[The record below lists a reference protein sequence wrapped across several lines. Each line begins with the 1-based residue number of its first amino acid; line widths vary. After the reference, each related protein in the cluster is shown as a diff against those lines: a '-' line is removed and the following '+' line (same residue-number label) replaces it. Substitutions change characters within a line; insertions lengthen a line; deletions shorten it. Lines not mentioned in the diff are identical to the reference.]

1 MYTVDELASC
11 VCSFLYISLTLLEQS
26 YFQLL
31 KSNEMM
37 KRLLMLL
44 LLVAVCGVMYA
55 QPKPIVVELWP
66 HGAPKENGLT
76 GPEQPLENGRVAN
89 ISRAVLYVYPS
100 TRPGA
105 PAVISCPGGGYR
117 RLAMN
122 HEGHDMATWFN
133 KQGITYAV
141 LKYRMPNGDISIPLS
156 DALQAIR
163 TMRQRAAE
171 WHVDPHKVGIMGA
184 SAGGNLAAQA
194 ATQFTS
200 EEDRPDFQ
208 ILFYAF
214 LSMNQRMAAALLG
227 GDESE
232 ESVNRYWASKQV
244 KELTPPAFIL
254 CSADDRT
261 VPCENSIDY
270 FMALRQY
277 GIPAALHIYPTG
289 GHGWGYEEWM
299 PYKREW
305 TAELE
310 RWLEQWTK

>member
-1 MYTVDELASC
+1 
-11 VCSFLYISLTLLEQS
+11 
-26 YFQLL
+26 
-31 KSNEMM
+31 M
-37 KRLLMLL
+37 KRLLTLCLL
-44 LLVAVCGVMYA
+44 LLAAGYTVA
-55 QPKPIVVELWP
+55 QPKAIEVDLWP
-66 HGAPKENGLT
+66 NGAPKENGLT

-89 ISRAVLYVYPS
+89 ISRATLYIYPAP
-100 TRPGA
+100 TPNA
-105 PAVISCPGGGYR
+105 PAIIACPGGGYR

-141 LKYRMPNGDISIPLS
+141 LKYRMPNGDITIPIS
-156 DALQAIR
+156 DALKAIR
-163 TMRQRAAE
+163 TLRERAAE
-171 WHVDPHKVGIMGA
+171 WNIDPAKVGIMGA

-200 EEDRPDFQ
+200 KEDRPDFQ
-208 ILFYAF
+208 ILFYASLTMSKF
-214 LSMNQRMAAALLG
+214 AAKALLN

-232 ESVNRYWASKQV
+232 EAINRYWPTKQV
-244 KELTPPAFIL
+244 KENTPPAFLL

-270 FMALRQY
+270 FKALRAKT
-277 GIPAALHIYPTG
+277 IEATLHIYPTG

-310 RWLEQWTK
+310 QWLEQWTK

>member
-1 MYTVDELASC
+1 
-11 VCSFLYISLTLLEQS
+11 
-26 YFQLL
+26 
-31 KSNEMM
+31 MM
-37 KRLLMLL
+37 KRILTLALL
-44 LLVAVCGVMYA
+44 LLAAGYAVA
-55 QPKPIVVELWP
+55 QPQPIEIDLWP
-66 HGAPKENGLT
+66 NGAPKENGLT

-89 ISRAVLYVYPS
+89 ISRATLYIYPAPTKS
-100 TRPGA
+100 A
-105 PAVISCPGGGYR
+105 PAIISCPGGGYR

-122 HEGHDMATWFN
+122 HEGHDMATWMN

-141 LKYRMPNGDISIPLS
+141 LKYRMPNGDITIPIS

-163 TMRQRAAE
+163 TLRERAEE
-171 WHVDPHKVGIMGA
+171 WNIDPEKVGIMGA

-208 ILFYAF
+208 VLFYAS
-214 LSMNQRMAAALLG
+214 LTMSKSAAQSLLG

-232 ESVNRYWASKQV
+232 EAIDRYWPTKQV
-244 KELTPPAFIL
+244 KENTPPAFLL

-261 VPCENSIDY
+261 VRVQNSIEY
-270 FMALRQY
+270 FQALHAK
-277 GIPAALHIYPTG
+277 GIQATLHIYPSG

-310 RWLEQWTK
+310 RWLEQWTR

>member
-1 MYTVDELASC
+1 
-11 VCSFLYISLTLLEQS
+11 
-26 YFQLL
+26 
-31 KSNEMM
+31 MM
-37 KRLLMLL
+37 KRILTLALL
-44 LLVAVCGVMYA
+44 LLAAGYAVA
-55 QPKPIVVELWP
+55 QPKPIEIDLWP
-66 HGAPKENGLT
+66 NGAPKENGLT

-89 ISRAVLYVYPS
+89 ISRATLYIYPAP
-100 TRPGA
+100 TKNA
-105 PAVISCPGGGYR
+105 PAIISCPGGGYR

-122 HEGHDMATWFN
+122 HEGHDMATWMN

-141 LKYRMPNGDISIPLS
+141 LKYRMPNGDITIPIS

-163 TMRQRAAE
+163 TLRERADE
-171 WHVDPHKVGIMGA
+171 WNIDPEKVGIMGA

-208 ILFYAF
+208 VLFYAS
-214 LSMNQRMAAALLG
+214 LTMSKSAAQSLLG

-232 ESVNRYWASKQV
+232 EAIDRYWPTKQV
-244 KELTPPAFIL
+244 KENTPPAFLL

-261 VPCENSIDY
+261 VRVQNSIEY
-270 FMALRQY
+270 FQALHAK
-277 GIPAALHIYPTG
+277 GIQATLHIYPSG

-310 RWLEQWTK
+310 RWLEQWTR

>member
-1 MYTVDELASC
+1 
-11 VCSFLYISLTLLEQS
+11 
-26 YFQLL
+26 
-31 KSNEMM
+31 M
-37 KRLLMLL
+37 KRLLTLCLL
-44 LLVAVCGVMYA
+44 LLAAGYAVA
-55 QPKPIVVELWP
+55 QPKAIEVDLWP
-66 HGAPKENGLT
+66 NGAPKENGLT

-89 ISRAVLYVYPS
+89 ISRATLYIYPAP
-100 TRPGA
+100 TPNA
-105 PAVISCPGGGYR
+105 PAIIACPGGGYR

-141 LKYRMPNGDISIPLS
+141 LKYRMPNGDITIPIS
-156 DALQAIR
+156 DALKAIR
-163 TMRQRAAE
+163 TLRERAAE
-171 WHVDPHKVGIMGA
+171 WNIDPQKVGIMGA

-208 ILFYAF
+208 VLFYAS
-214 LSMNQRMAAALLG
+214 LTMSKYAAQSLLD

-232 ESVNRYWASKQV
+232 EAIDRYWPTKQV
-244 KELTPPAFIL
+244 KENTPPAFLL

-261 VPCENSIDY
+261 VRVQNSIEY
-270 FMALRQY
+270 FQALRAK
-277 GIPAALHIYPTG
+277 GIQATLHIYPSG

>member
-1 MYTVDELASC
+1 
-11 VCSFLYISLTLLEQS
+11 
-26 YFQLL
+26 
-31 KSNEMM
+31 M
-37 KRLLMLL
+37 KRLLTLCLL
-44 LLVAVCGVMYA
+44 LLAAGYAVA
-55 QPKPIVVELWP
+55 QPKAIEVDLWP
-66 HGAPKENGLT
+66 NGAPKENGLT

-89 ISRAVLYVYPS
+89 ISRATLYIYPA
-100 TRPGA
+100 PIPNA
-105 PAVISCPGGGYR
+105 PAIIACPGGGYR

-141 LKYRMPNGDISIPLS
+141 LKYRMPNGDITIPIS
-156 DALQAIR
+156 DALKAIR
-163 TMRQRAAE
+163 TLRERAAE
-171 WHVDPHKVGIMGA
+171 WNIDPQKVGIMGA

-208 ILFYAF
+208 ILFYASLTMSKF
-214 LSMNQRMAAALLG
+214 AAKALLN

-232 ESVNRYWASKQV
+232 EAINRYWPTKQV
-244 KELTPPAFIL
+244 KENTPPAFLL

-270 FMALRQY
+270 FKALRAKK
-277 GIPAALHIYPTG
+277 IEATLHIYPTG

-310 RWLEQWTK
+310 QWLEQWTK

>member
-1 MYTVDELASC
+1 
-11 VCSFLYISLTLLEQS
+11 
-26 YFQLL
+26 
-31 KSNEMM
+31 M
-37 KRLLMLL
+37 KRLLTLCLL
-44 LLVAVCGVMYA
+44 LLAAGYAVA
-55 QPKPIVVELWP
+55 QPKAIEVDLWP
-66 HGAPKENGLT
+66 NGAPKENGLT

-89 ISRAVLYVYPS
+89 ISRATLYIYPS
-100 TRPGA
+100 PTPNA
-105 PAVISCPGGGYR
+105 PAIIACPGGGYR

-141 LKYRMPNGDISIPLS
+141 LKYRMPNGDITIPIS
-156 DALQAIR
+156 DALKAIR
-163 TMRQRAAE
+163 TLRERAAE
-171 WHVDPHKVGIMGA
+171 WNIDPQKVGIMGA

-208 ILFYAF
+208 ILFYASLMMSKF
-214 LSMNQRMAAALLG
+214 AAKALLN

-232 ESVNRYWASKQV
+232 EAINRYWPTKQV
-244 KELTPPAFIL
+244 KENTPPAFLL

-270 FMALRQY
+270 FKALRAQK
-277 GIPAALHIYPTG
+277 IEATLHIYPTG

-310 RWLEQWTK
+310 QWLEQWTK

>member
-1 MYTVDELASC
+1 
-11 VCSFLYISLTLLEQS
+11 
-26 YFQLL
+26 
-31 KSNEMM
+31 M
-37 KRLLMLL
+37 KRLLTLCLL
-44 LLVAVCGVMYA
+44 LLAAGYAVA
-55 QPKPIVVELWP
+55 QPKAIEVDLWP
-66 HGAPKENGLT
+66 NGAPKENGLT

-89 ISRAVLYVYPS
+89 ISRATLYIYPAP
-100 TRPGA
+100 TPNA
-105 PAVISCPGGGYR
+105 PAIIACPGGGYR

-141 LKYRMPNGDISIPLS
+141 LKYRMPNGDITIPIS
-156 DALQAIR
+156 DALKAIR
-163 TMRQRAAE
+163 TLRERAAE
-171 WHVDPHKVGIMGA
+171 WNIDPQKVGIMGA

-208 ILFYAF
+208 ILFYASLTMSKF
-214 LSMNQRMAAALLG
+214 AAKALLN

-232 ESVNRYWASKQV
+232 EAINRYWPTKQV
-244 KELTPPAFIL
+244 KENTPPAFLL

-270 FMALRQY
+270 FKALRAKT
-277 GIPAALHIYPTG
+277 IEATLHIYPTG

-310 RWLEQWTK
+310 QWLEQWTK

>member
-1 MYTVDELASC
+1 
-11 VCSFLYISLTLLEQS
+11 
-26 YFQLL
+26 
-31 KSNEMM
+31 M
-37 KRLLMLL
+37 KRLLTLAMLL
-44 LLVAVCGVMYA
+44 LAIGYAQA
-55 QPKPIVVELWP
+55 QPKPIVVDIWP
-66 HGAPKENGLT
+66 NGAPKENGLT

-89 ISRAVLYVYPS
+89 ISRATLYVYPAS
-100 TRPGA
+100 VPNA
-105 PAVISCPGGGYR
+105 PAIISCPGGGYR

-141 LKYRMPNGDISIPLS
+141 LKYRMPNGDIGIPIS

-163 TMRQRAAE
+163 TMRERCAE
-171 WHVDPHKVGIMGA
+171 WNVDPAKVGIMGA

-208 ILFYAF
+208 ILFYPF
-214 LSMNQRMAAALLG
+214 VMMNKWFAKSLLM
-227 GDESE
+227 GDESDE
-232 ESVNRYWASKQV
+232 AVDRYWASKQV
-244 KELTPPAFIL
+244 KENTPPAFLL

-261 VPCENSIDY
+261 VPCQNSIEY
-270 FMALRQY
+270 FTALRAK
-277 GIPAALHIYPTG
+277 GIQAALFIYPTG

>member
-1 MYTVDELASC
+1 
-11 VCSFLYISLTLLEQS
+11 
-26 YFQLL
+26 
-31 KSNEMM
+31 MM
-37 KRLLMLL
+37 KRILTLALL
-44 LLVAVCGVMYA
+44 LLAAGYAVA
-55 QPKPIVVELWP
+55 QPKPIEIDLWP
-66 HGAPKENGLT
+66 NGAPKENGLT

-89 ISRAVLYVYPS
+89 ISRATLYIYPAP
-100 TRPGA
+100 TKNA
-105 PAVISCPGGGYR
+105 PAIISCPGGGYR

-122 HEGHDMATWFN
+122 HEGHDMATWMN

-141 LKYRMPNGDISIPLS
+141 LKYRMPNGDITIPIS

-163 TMRQRAAE
+163 TLRERADE
-171 WHVDPHKVGIMGA
+171 WNIDPEKVGIMGA

-208 ILFYAF
+208 VLFYAS
-214 LSMNQRMAAALLG
+214 LAMSKSAAQSLLG
-227 GDESE
+227 GDESKE
-232 ESVNRYWASKQV
+232 AIDRYWPTKQV
-244 KELTPPAFIL
+244 KENTPPAFLL

-261 VPCENSIDY
+261 VRVQNSIEY
-270 FMALRQY
+270 FQALHAK
-277 GIPAALHIYPTG
+277 GIQATLHIYPSG

-310 RWLEQWTK
+310 RWLEQWTR

>member
-1 MYTVDELASC
+1 
-11 VCSFLYISLTLLEQS
+11 
-26 YFQLL
+26 
-31 KSNEMM
+31 MM
-37 KRLLMLL
+37 KRILTLALL
-44 LLVAVCGVMYA
+44 LLTAGYAVA
-55 QPKPIVVELWP
+55 QPKPIEIDLWP
-66 HGAPKENGLT
+66 NGAPKENGLT

-89 ISRAVLYVYPS
+89 ISRATLYIYPAP
-100 TRPGA
+100 TKNA
-105 PAVISCPGGGYR
+105 PAIISCPGGGYR

-122 HEGHDMATWFN
+122 HEGHDMATWMN

-141 LKYRMPNGDISIPLS
+141 LKYRMPNGDITIPIS

-163 TMRQRAAE
+163 TLRERADE
-171 WHVDPHKVGIMGA
+171 WNIDPEKVGIMGA

-208 ILFYAF
+208 VLFYAS
-214 LSMNQRMAAALLG
+214 LAMSKYAAQSLLG

-232 ESVNRYWASKQV
+232 EAIDRYWPTKQV
-244 KELTPPAFIL
+244 KENTPPAFLL

-261 VPCENSIDY
+261 VPCQNSIEY
-270 FMALRQY
+270 FQALRAK
-277 GIPAALHIYPTG
+277 GIQATLLVYPSG

-310 RWLEQWTK
+310 RWLEQWTR

>member
-1 MYTVDELASC
+1 MKR
-11 VCSFLYISLTLLEQS
+11 ILTLAL
-26 YFQLL
+26 
-31 KSNEMM
+31 
-37 KRLLMLL
+37 LLMTCS
-44 LLVAVCGVMYA
+44 LVQA
-55 QPKPIVVELWP
+55 QPQPIVVDLWP
-66 HGAPKENGLT
+66 NGAPKENGLT

-89 ISRAVLYVYPS
+89 ISRATLYVYPAA
-100 TRPGA
+100 TPNA
-105 PAVISCPGGGYR
+105 PAIISCPGGGYR

-141 LKYRMPNGDISIPLS
+141 LKYRMPNGDLAIPIS

-163 TMRQRAAE
+163 TMRERAEE
-171 WHVDPHKVGIMGA
+171 WNVDPTKVGVMGA

-200 EEDRPDFQ
+200 KEDRPDFQ
-208 ILFYAF
+208 ILFYPFIMMSKWHAQ
-214 LSMNQRMAAALLG
+214 SLLM
-227 GDESE
+227 GDASDEA
-232 ESVNRYWASKQV
+232 VDRYWASKQV
-244 KELTPPAFIL
+244 KEDTPPAFLL

-261 VPCENSIDY
+261 VPCQNSIEY
-270 FMALRQY
+270 FQALRQK
-277 GIPAALHIYPTG
+277 GIQATLHIYPTG

>member
-1 MYTVDELASC
+1 
-11 VCSFLYISLTLLEQS
+11 
-26 YFQLL
+26 
-31 KSNEMM
+31 M
-37 KRLLMLL
+37 KRLLTLCLL
-44 LLVAVCGVMYA
+44 LLAAGYAVAQSKAIEVD
-55 QPKPIVVELWP
+55 LWP
-66 HGAPKENGLT
+66 NGAPKENGLT

-89 ISRAVLYVYPS
+89 ISRATLYIYPAP
-100 TRPGA
+100 TPNA
-105 PAVISCPGGGYR
+105 PAIIACPGGGYR

-141 LKYRMPNGDISIPLS
+141 LKYRMPNGDITIPIS
-156 DALQAIR
+156 DALKAIR
-163 TMRQRAAE
+163 TLRERAAE
-171 WHVDPHKVGIMGA
+171 WNIDPQKVGIMGA

-208 ILFYAF
+208 ILFYASLTMSKF
-214 LSMNQRMAAALLG
+214 AAKALLN

-232 ESVNRYWASKQV
+232 EAINRYWPTKQV
-244 KELTPPAFIL
+244 KENTPPAFLL

-270 FMALRQY
+270 FKALRATK
-277 GIPAALHIYPTG
+277 IEATLHIYPTG

-310 RWLEQWTK
+310 QWLEQWTK

>member
-1 MYTVDELASC
+1 
-11 VCSFLYISLTLLEQS
+11 
-26 YFQLL
+26 
-31 KSNEMM
+31 MM
-37 KRLLMLL
+37 KRILTLALL
-44 LLVAVCGVMYA
+44 LLAAGYAVA
-55 QPKPIVVELWP
+55 QPKPIEIDLWP
-66 HGAPKENGLT
+66 NGAPKENGLT

-89 ISRAVLYVYPS
+89 ISRATLYIYPAP
-100 TRPGA
+100 TKNA
-105 PAVISCPGGGYR
+105 PAIISCPGGGYR

-141 LKYRMPNGDISIPLS
+141 LKYRMPNGDIAIPIS
-156 DALQAIR
+156 DALQAVR
-163 TMRQRAAE
+163 TLRERADE
-171 WHVDPHKVGIMGA
+171 WNIDPQKVGIMGA

-208 ILFYAF
+208 ILFYPFIMMSKWHAQS
-214 LSMNQRMAAALLG
+214 LLMGAAS
-227 GDESE
+227 DEA
-232 ESVNRYWASKQV
+232 VDRYWASKQV
-244 KELTPPAFIL
+244 KENTPPAFLL

-261 VPCENSIDY
+261 VPCQNSIEY
-270 FMALRQY
+270 FQALRAK
-277 GIPAALHIYPTG
+277 GIQATLHIYPSG

-310 RWLEQWTK
+310 RWIEQWTR

>member
-1 MYTVDELASC
+1 
-11 VCSFLYISLTLLEQS
+11 
-26 YFQLL
+26 
-31 KSNEMM
+31 MM
-37 KRLLMLL
+37 KRILTLALL
-44 LLVAVCGVMYA
+44 LLAAGYAVA
-55 QPKPIVVELWP
+55 QPKPIEIDLWP
-66 HGAPKENGLT
+66 NGAPKENGLT

-89 ISRAVLYVYPS
+89 ISRATLYIYPAP
-100 TRPGA
+100 TKNA
-105 PAVISCPGGGYR
+105 PAIISCPGGGYR

-122 HEGHDMATWFN
+122 HEGHDMATWMN

-141 LKYRMPNGDISIPLS
+141 LKYRMPNGDITIPIS

-163 TMRQRAAE
+163 TLRERADE
-171 WHVDPHKVGIMGA
+171 WNIDPEKVGIMGA

-208 ILFYAF
+208 VLFYAS
-214 LSMNQRMAAALLG
+214 LTMSKYAAQSLLG

-232 ESVNRYWASKQV
+232 EAIDRYWPTKQV
-244 KELTPPAFIL
+244 KENTPPAFLL

-261 VPCENSIDY
+261 VPCQNSIEY
-270 FMALRQY
+270 FQALRAK
-277 GIPAALHIYPTG
+277 GIQATLHIYPSG

-310 RWLEQWTK
+310 RWLEQWTR

>member
-1 MYTVDELASC
+1 
-11 VCSFLYISLTLLEQS
+11 
-26 YFQLL
+26 
-31 KSNEMM
+31 M
-37 KRLLMLL
+37 KRLLTLALL
-44 LLVAVCGVMYA
+44 LLAVGFAQA
-55 QPKPIVVELWP
+55 QPKPIVVDLWP
-66 HGAPKENGLT
+66 DGAPKENGLT

-89 ISRAVLYVYPS
+89 ISRATLYVYPAS
-100 TRPGA
+100 TPDA
-105 PAVISCPGGGYR
+105 PAIISCPGGGYR

-141 LKYRMPNGDISIPLS
+141 LKYRMPNGDIGIPIS

-163 TMRQRAAE
+163 TMRERSAE
-171 WHVDPHKVGIMGA
+171 WNVDPAKVGIMGA

-208 ILFYAF
+208 ILFYPF
-214 LSMNQRMAAALLG
+214 VMMNKWFAKSLLM
-227 GDESE
+227 GDESDE
-232 ESVNRYWASKQV
+232 AVDRYWASKQV
-244 KELTPPAFIL
+244 KENTPPAFLL

-261 VPCENSIDY
+261 VPCQNSIEY
-270 FMALRQY
+270 FTALRAK
-277 GIPAALHIYPTG
+277 GIQAALFIYPTG